1 MAQLTYLE
9 AIREGLREEMRR
21 DPRVFVLGE
30 DIGVYGGAFKVTE
43 GFLDEFGP
51 WRVIDAPLAE
61 TANVGAGIG
70 AAVMGM
76 RPVVEMQFAD
86 FVTDA
91 FTQVVNMAAK
101 FHWRTGHPLPLVI
114 RMPYGG
120 DVKGGPFHSQCME
133 AWFVHTPGLRVVA
146 PAFAEDAKG
155 LLVAAIRDLNPVMYF
170 EHKHLYRYQREEV
183 PEGEYET
190 PIGRARIVREGA
202 TLSVISYGWMLHKC
216 LQAADAVAA
225 DGIAA
230 EVLDLRSLAPLDRDA
245 ILRSV
250 RKTGKALIVQRRRGR
265 VASGPRWRR
274 SSRRR
279 PSSRWT
285 VPWCDSPARTLRSP
299 TVRSWRR
306 PSSRLSTRSPPPSIV
321 SRRTDA
327 PPCGGGNSTRHT
339 GAL

>member
-1 MAQLTYLE
+1 VAQLTYLE
-9 AIREGLREEMRR
+9 AIREGLRAEMRR

-30 DIGVYGGAFKVTE
+30 DIGVYGGAFKITD

-101 FHWRTGHPLPLVI
+101 YHWRTRMPLPLVL

-120 DVKGGPFHSQCME
+120 DIKGGPFHSQCME
-133 AWFVHTPGLRVVA
+133 AWFAHTPGLKVVA

-155 LLVAAIRDLNPVMYF
+155 LLVAAIRDPNPVMYF
-170 EHKHLYRYQREEV
+170 EHKHLYRFRREEV
-183 PEGEYET
+183 PDGDYAT
-190 PIGRARIVREGA
+190 PIGRARLIREGTA
-202 TLSVISYGWMLHKC
+202 PSVISYGWMLHKC
-216 LQAADAVAA
+216 LEAAEIAAA

-230 EVLDLRSLAPLDRDA
+230 EVLDLRTLAPLDRDA
-245 ILRSV
+245 MLGSV
-250 RKTGKALIVQRRRGR
+250 RKTGKALIVHE
-265 VASGPRWRR
+265 ASRTGGIGGEIAALIAEEAFDSLDGPVVRLA
-274 SSRRR
+274 SEDT
-279 PSSRWT
+279 P
-285 VPWCDSPARTLRSP
+285 VPHNTGLEAAFQP
-299 TVRSWRR
+299 TVAEIADAIRR
-306 PSSRLSTRSPPPSIV
+306 L
-321 SRRTDA
+321 A
-327 PPCGGGNSTRHT
+327 
-339 GAL
+339 AY

>member
-1 MAQLTYLE
+1 MAQMTYLE
-9 AIREGLREEMRR
+9 AIRDGLLGEMRR
-21 DPRVFVLGE
+21 DPGVFVIGE
-30 DIGVYGGAFKVTE
+30 DVGVYGGAFGVTK
-43 GFLDEFGP
+43 GFLEEFGP

-76 RPVVEMQFAD
+76 RPIVEMQFAD

-155 LLVAAIRDLNPVMYF
+155 LLVAAIRDPNPVMYF

-183 PEGEYET
+183 PEGEHVT

-225 DGIAA
+225 DGIVA

-245 ILRSV
+245 ILGSV
-250 RKTGKALIVQRRRGR
+250 RKTGKALIVHEATRTGGVGAE
-265 VASGPRWRR
+265 VAALVAEEAFESLDGP
-274 SSRRR
+274 
-279 PSSRWT
+279 
-285 VPWCDSPARTLRSP
+285 V
-299 TVRSWRR
+299 VRLASE
-306 PSSRLSTRSPPPSIV
+306 
-321 SRRTDA
+321 DA
-327 PPCGGGNSTRHT
+327 PVPHSPVLEAAFQPSMDEIA
-339 GAL
+339 GAIHRLAAY

>member
-9 AIREGLREEMRR
+9 AIREGLRDEMRR

-30 DIGVYGGAFKVTE
+30 DVGVYGGAFKITD

-61 TANVGAGIG
+61 SANVGAGIG

-91 FTQVVNMAAK
+91 FTQVVNVAAK
-101 FHWRTGHPLPLVI
+101 FHWRTRTPLPLVL

-133 AWFVHTPGLRVVA
+133 AWFAHTPGLKIVA

-155 LLVAAIRDLNPVMYF
+155 LLVAAIRDPNPVMYF
-170 EHKHLYRYQREEV
+170 EHKHLYRYRREEV
-183 PEGEYET
+183 PDGEFVT
-190 PIGRARIVREGA
+190 PIGRARLVRSGTA
-202 TLSVISYGWMLHKC
+202 LSVLSYGWMLHKC
-216 LQAADAVAA
+216 VEAVDQVAP

-230 EVLDLRSLAPLDRDA
+230 EVLDLRTLAPLDREA
-245 ILRSV
+245 ILGSV
-250 RKTGKALIVQRRRGR
+250 RKTGKALIVHEAVRTGGIGGELAALIAEEAFDSLDGPVLRL
-265 VASGPRWRR
+265 ASEDAP
-274 SSRRR
+274 
-279 PSSRWT
+279 
-285 VPWCDSPARTLRSP
+285 VPHNPGLEAAFQP
-299 TVRSWRR
+299 TVAEIADAIRR
-306 PSSRLSTRSPPPSIV
+306 L
-321 SRRTDA
+321 A
-327 PPCGGGNSTRHT
+327 
-339 GAL
+339 AY

>member
-30 DIGVYGGAFKVTE
+30 DIGVHGGAFKITE

-101 FHWRTGHPLPLVI
+101 YHWRTRAPLPLVL

-120 DVKGGPFHSQCME
+120 AIKGGPFHSQCME
-133 AWFVHTPGLRVVA
+133 AWFAHTPGLKIVA

-155 LLVAAIRDLNPVMYF
+155 LLVAAIRDPNPVMYF
-170 EHKHLYRYQREEV
+170 EHKHLYRYRREEV
-183 PEGEYET
+183 PAGDYVT
-190 PIGRARIVREGA
+190 PIGRARLVREGSA
-202 TLSVISYGWMLHKC
+202 LSLISYGWMLHKC
-216 LQAADAVAA
+216 LEAAGVAA
-225 DGIAA
+225 ENGI
-230 EVLDLRSLAPLDRDA
+230 ETDIVDLRTLAPLDRDA
-245 ILRSV
+245 ILGSV
-250 RKTGKALIVQRRRGR
+250 RKTGKALIVHE
-265 VASGPRWRR
+265 ASRTGGIGGEIAALIAEEAFESLDGPVVRLA
-274 SSRRR
+274 SEDA
-279 PSSRWT
+279 P
-285 VPWCDSPARTLRSP
+285 VPHNTGLEAAFQP
-299 TVRSWRR
+299 TVAEIVEAIRR
-306 PSSRLSTRSPPPSIV
+306 L
-321 SRRTDA
+321 A
-327 PPCGGGNSTRHT
+327 
-339 GAL
+339 AY

>member
-61 TANVGAGIG
+61 TANVGAGVG

-101 FHWRTGHPLPLVI
+101 YHWRTRLPLPLVL

-133 AWFVHTPGLRVVA
+133 AWFAHTPGLKIVA

-155 LLVAAIRDLNPVMYF
+155 LLVAAIRDPNPVMYF
-170 EHKHLYRYQREEV
+170 EHKHLYRFRREEV
-183 PEGEYET
+183 PDGDYVT
-190 PIGRARIVREGA
+190 PIGRARLVREGTA
-202 TLSVISYGWMLHKC
+202 LSVISYGWMLHKC
-216 LQAADAVAA
+216 LEAAGLARAE
-225 DGIAA
+225 GIGTD
-230 EVLDLRSLAPLDRDA
+230 VLDLRTLAPLDRAA
-245 ILRSV
+245 ILGSV
-250 RKTGKALIVQRRRGR
+250 RKTGKALIVHEASRTGGIGGEIAALIAEEAFDSLDGPVVR
-265 VASGPRWRR
+265 VASEDAP
-274 SSRRR
+274 
-279 PSSRWT
+279 
-285 VPWCDSPARTLRSP
+285 VPHNTGLEAEFQP
-299 TVRSWRR
+299 TVSEIADAIRR
-306 PSSRLSTRSPPPSIV
+306 L
-321 SRRTDA
+321 A
-327 PPCGGGNSTRHT
+327 
-339 GAL
+339 AY